1 MASITKVEIW
11 EDIAGNVIGLVFDPT
26 GRLVR
31 EFQPAAVSYSF
42 NLPAGPY
49 LITVCSDAVTEGR
62 TFKVAVGH

>member
-1 MASITKVEIW
+1 MVTATTAPDDCLRAV
-11 EDIAGNVIGLVFDPT
+11 LVFDPT